1 VPFNPNKNQWANG
14 AAVSD
19 LTASTGTTD
28 GVIDDVTGAH
38 SQTILNNNFKEIQVT
53 LAAILKALRDANI
66 ISG

>member
-1 VPFNPNKNQWANG
+1 MPFNPNKNSWAQNPG
-14 AAVSD
+14 VTD
-19 LTASTGTTD
+19 LTAASGTAD